1 MKYHSKYASAHL
13 SSIPAFYL
21 HHSITAVSGSC
32 FVYKNGICLQPG
44 TTTMILMTCTPSM
57 PPTMVQK
64 RSPLPVCIKNQL
76 RVNKSQPL
84 QTWAPVLNRPSG
96 TVSDPLVCLKASLF
110 ALSNVLFPLESS
122 KLMWCNTSILQ
133 FCAVIAWWCFFF
145 YIDDPSNTI
154 SVLGLNVKTCHPKFS
169 A

>member
-1 MKYHSKYASAHL
+1 MHMQVLQDTLPAISGGDTASTIIACTRYRPLKTQIIAAWSVFQLCLCEPDTQYMKYHSKYASAHL

-84 QTWAPVLNRPSG
+84 QT
-96 TVSDPLVCLKASLF
+96 
-110 ALSNVLFPLESS
+110 
-122 KLMWCNTSILQ
+122 
-133 FCAVIAWWCFFF
+133 
-145 YIDDPSNTI
+145 
-154 SVLGLNVKTCHPKFS
+154 
-169 A
+169 